1 MERVRREILL
11 GWAEGKARVEDWR
24 IPDTRKKMKR
34 GKSVTEARTD
44 EKVVT
49 AQETLTRWS

>member
-11 GWAEGKARVEDWR
+11 GWAEGKARVEDWT

-44 EKVVT
+44 EKVKS
-49 AQETLTRWS
+49 QLKRR